1 MSSEEKLLW
10 SDNPFWLNYFIHVLI
25 LIIID
30 ICGLVAGFFL
40 GQYNQLLGFSLILTF
55 SIVLLVLGIW
65 LIIQLFKWKSVTYF
79 IYDDKIV
86 ISKGIINK
94 DMINVM
100 VDKIEFY
107 KVKKS
112 LIDRIWGTGDIQI
125 YTGEEVGNEAEAV
138 LRDVSN
144 IEKVEDILKTVLSG

>member
-94 DMINVM
+94 DMING
-100 VDKIEFY
+100 
-107 KVKKS
+107 
-112 LIDRIWGTGDIQI
+112 R
-125 YTGEEVGNEAEAV
+125 
-138 LRDVSN
+138 
-144 IEKVEDILKTVLSG
+144 